1 MPELDFELSTYTRS
15 MKKLLSFLTA
25 SLITLVS
32 LAQDQH
38 LVDSLQAALKTSK
51 QDTVRA
57 NILNAL
63 FVNCYYT
70 DPDKA
75 MEYGKEMLQL
85 SEQIGF
91 RKGIGTAY
99 NCIGVVYYIK
109 GDYFLALDFY
119 KKSLEIKLELN
130 NKIGASSTYSNIG
143 IIYAMQGNFPEAL
156 KNNFSALKLRE
167 ETGIKKDIADSY
179 ISLGNVYTLLGNTSE
194 ALKYQLKALSIK
206 KEIGDKLGLA
216 RSYSNIGNIYIDQ
229 ENYNEALLNYLESLK
244 IVEELSD
251 KKDMATVYNGIGIIY
266 FRQGNYSEGLKNS
279 FTAIKISE
287 ESGSIEGIS
296 ACYNNIA
303 NCFREQKKYIEASDY
318 YNKALALAKEMGSLE
333 ISKSSY
339 DGLTKLDSAQGNFK
353 QSLEHYK
360 LFIAT
365 RDSMFNEESTKKN
378 VQQQMQYDFDK
389 KQVADSLNYAQEKEI
404 DEIKLQKQKAYTYS
418 GLIGMSVTIVL
429 LFFVYRNYNKQRI
442 ANQKLKEAQEQLIQ
456 SEKLAA
462 FGTMATRMAH
472 EIQNPLNFVNH
483 FSEISKELMDDIKNE
498 TATEKEKREAINLLN
513 GNLEK
518 IYHHG
523 KRASVIIQQLQDHNR
538 AGTTHEFFEENEI

>member
-1 MPELDFELSTYTRS
+1 
-15 MKKLLSFLTA
+15 MKKLSLFLTA
-25 SLITLVS
+25 LLIA
-32 LAQDQH
+32 LANSGQDH
-38 LVDSLQAALKTSK
+38 LVDSLQTALKTSK
-51 QDTVRA
+51 QDTVRV

-63 FVNCYYT
+63 FVNSYYT
-70 DPDKA
+70 DPDRA
-75 MEYGKEMLQL
+75 MEYGKEMLRL

-91 RKGIGTAY
+91 RKGVGTAY

-130 NKIGASSTYSNIG
+130 NKVGASSTYSNIG

-179 ISLGNVYTLLGNTSE
+179 ISLGNIYTLLENNTE

-216 RSYSNIGNIYIDQ
+216 RSYSNIGNIYSDQ
-229 ENYNEALLNYLESLK
+229 ENYNEALLNYSESLK
-244 IVEELSD
+244 IVEELND
-251 KKDMATVYNGIGIIY
+251 KKDMATVYSAIGIIY
-266 FRQGNYSEGLKNS
+266 FRQGNYSESLKNS
-279 FTAIKISE
+279 FTGIKISE
-287 ESGSIEGIS
+287 EMGSKEGIPG
-296 ACYNNIA
+296 CYNTIA
-303 NCFREQKKYIEASDY
+303 NCYREQKKYIEASNY
-318 YNKALALAKEMGSLE
+318 YNKALTLAKEMGSLE

-339 DGLTKLDSAQGNFK
+339 EGLTKSDSAQGNFK

-360 LFIAT
+360 LFIAA

-389 KQVADSLNYAQEKEI
+389 KQVADSLKYSQEKEI

-418 GLIGMSVTIVL
+418 GLIGMSVTIIL

-462 FGTMATRMAH
+462 FGTLATRMAH
-472 EIQNPLNFVNH
+472 EIQNPLNFVNN
-483 FSEISKELMDDIKNE
+483 FSEISKQLMDDIKNE
-498 TATEKEKREAINLLN
+498 TVSEKEKQEAMNLLDN
-513 GNLEK
+513 NLEK

-523 KRASVIIQQLQDHNR
+523 KRASIIIQQLQDHNR
-538 AGTTHEFFEENEI
+538 AGTTHEFFEENKI